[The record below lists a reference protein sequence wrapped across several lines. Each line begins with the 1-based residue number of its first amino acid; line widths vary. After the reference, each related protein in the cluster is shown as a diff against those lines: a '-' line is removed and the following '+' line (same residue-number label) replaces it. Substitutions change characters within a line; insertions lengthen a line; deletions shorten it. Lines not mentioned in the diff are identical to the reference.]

1 MEAFKKYLRIF
12 MKILFPAV
20 GFLLTVWIL
29 WKGALFFMPFVIGW
43 IIAMI
48 GNPIVRYL
56 ERKLKIVRK
65 AGSFLLVAGVL
76 ALIILG
82 GYALMARIVSGCIS
96 FVQDA
101 PEILEAAQRQ
111 VEFFIAS
118 FSGLRRFFP
127 EAVWEELV
135 MMVGS
140 LEGSVDQI
148 IAGIGEPTVHAAG
161 NFAKGIPNAFV
172 YAVITVL
179 SSYFFIA
186 DSDMI
191 MESLKEVVPQP
202 VVRYGSVVKKN
213 LMRAVGGYFAAQFKI
228 MIVVAVILTVGFL
241 MIGIHYSLL
250 WAILIAMLDFLP
262 VFGTGTVLIPWAII
276 EFFNRQFYMGVALLV
291 LYFVSQLVR
300 QLIQPKIVGDSMGLP
315 PLLTLILLY
324 IGFRA
329 GGVSGMILAVPLGL
343 ILIEIYKAG
352 VFDMMIEGVRE
363 LIGEVR
369 RFMGAGPEGP

>member
-1 MEAFKKYLRIF
+1 MAAFKRLLRIF
-12 MKILFPAV
+12 LKILLPAA
-20 GFLLTVWIL
+20 GFWLTVWVL

-43 IIAMI
+43 VIAMI

-56 ERKLKIVRK
+56 ERKLNIVRK
-65 AGSFLLVAGVL
+65 AGSFLIVAGVL

-82 GYALMARIVSGCIS
+82 GYMLIARVAAGCVS
-96 FVQDA
+96 FVRDA

-111 VEFFIAS
+111 VESFIAS

-127 EAVWEELV
+127 ESAWEELV
-135 MMVGS
+135 AMVGS

-276 EFFNRQFYMGVALLV
+276 EFLT
-291 LYFVSQLVR
+291 VSFTWAWPFWSSILSASWS
-300 QLIQPKIVGDSMGLP
+300 DS
-315 PLLTLILLY
+315 
-324 IGFRA
+324 
-329 GGVSGMILAVPLGL
+329 
-343 ILIEIYKAG
+343 
-352 VFDMMIEGVRE
+352 
-363 LIGEVR
+363 
-369 RFMGAGPEGP
+369 

>member
-1 MEAFKKYLRIF
+1 MAAFKRLLRIF
-12 MKILFPAV
+12 LKILLPAA
-20 GFLLTVWIL
+20 GFWLTVWVL

-43 IIAMI
+43 VIAMI

-56 ERKLKIVRK
+56 ERKLNIVRK
-65 AGSFLLVAGVL
+65 AGSFLIVAGVL

-82 GYALMARIVSGCIS
+82 GYMLIARVAAGCVS
-96 FVQDA
+96 FVRDA

-111 VEFFIAS
+111 VESFIAS

-127 EAVWEELV
+127 ESAWEELV
-135 MMVGS
+135 AMVGS

>member
-1 MEAFKKYLRIF
+1 MAAFKRLLRIF
-12 MKILFPAV
+12 LKILLPAA
-20 GFLLTVWIL
+20 GFWLTVWVL

-43 IIAMI
+43 VIAMI

-56 ERKLKIVRK
+56 ERKLNIVRK
-65 AGSFLLVAGVL
+65 AGSFLIVAGVL

-82 GYALMARIVSGCIS
+82 GYMLIARIAAGCVS
-96 FVQDA
+96 FVRDA

-111 VEFFIAS
+111 VESFIAS

-127 EAVWEELV
+127 ESAWEELV
-135 MMVGS
+135 AMVGS

-352 VFDMMIEGVRE
+352 VFDTMIEGVRE

>member
-1 MEAFKKYLRIF
+1 MAAFKRLLRIF
-12 MKILFPAV
+12 LKILLPAA
-20 GFLLTVWIL
+20 GFWLTVWVL

-43 IIAMI
+43 VIAMI

-56 ERKLKIVRK
+56 ERKLNIVRK
-65 AGSFLLVAGVL
+65 AGSFLIVAGVL

-82 GYALMARIVSGCIS
+82 GYMLIARVAAGCVS
-96 FVQDA
+96 FVRDA

-111 VEFFIAS
+111 VESFIAS

-127 EAVWEELV
+127 ESAWEELV
-135 MMVGS
+135 AMVGS

-352 VFDMMIEGVRE
+352 VFDTMIEGVRE

-369 RFMGAGPEGP
+369 RFMGAGPEEP

>member
-1 MEAFKKYLRIF
+1 MAAFKRLLRIF
-12 MKILFPAV
+12 LKILLPAA
-20 GFLLTVWIL
+20 GFWLTVWVL

-43 IIAMI
+43 VIAMI

-56 ERKLKIVRK
+56 ERKLNIVRK
-65 AGSFLLVAGVL
+65 AGSFLIVAGVL

-82 GYALMARIVSGCIS
+82 GYMLIARVAAGCVS
-96 FVQDA
+96 FVRDA

-111 VEFFIAS
+111 VESFIAS

-127 EAVWEELV
+127 ESAWEELV
-135 MMVGS
+135 AMVGS

-369 RFMGAGPEGP
+369 RFMGAGPEEP

>member
-1 MEAFKKYLRIF
+1 MAAFKRLLRIF
-12 MKILFPAV
+12 LKILLPAA
-20 GFLLTVWIL
+20 GFWLTVWVL

-43 IIAMI
+43 VIAMI

-56 ERKLKIVRK
+56 ERKLNIVRK
-65 AGSFLLVAGVL
+65 AGSFLIVAGVL

-82 GYALMARIVSGCIS
+82 GYMLIARVAAGCVS
-96 FVQDA
+96 FVRDA

-111 VEFFIAS
+111 VESFIAS

-127 EAVWEELV
+127 ESAWEELV
-135 MMVGS
+135 AMVGS

-250 WAILIAMLDFLP
+250 WAFLIAMLDFLP

-352 VFDMMIEGVRE
+352 VFDTMIEGVRE

-369 RFMGAGPEGP
+369 RFMGAGPEEP

>member
-1 MEAFKKYLRIF
+1 MAAFKRLLRIF
-12 MKILFPAV
+12 LKILLPAA
-20 GFLLTVWIL
+20 GFWLTVWVL

-43 IIAMI
+43 VIAMI

-56 ERKLKIVRK
+56 ERKLNIVRK
-65 AGSFLLVAGVL
+65 AGSFLIVAGML

-82 GYALMARIVSGCIS
+82 GYMLIARVAAGCVS
-96 FVQDA
+96 FVRDA

-111 VEFFIAS
+111 VESFIAS

-127 EAVWEELV
+127 ESAWEELV
-135 MMVGS
+135 AMVGS

-191 MESLKEVVPQP
+191 MESLKEAVPQP

-369 RFMGAGPEGP
+369 RFMGAGPEEP

>member
-1 MEAFKKYLRIF
+1 MEAFKKYLRILL
-12 MKILFPAV
+12 KILLPAI

-29 WKGALFFMPFVIGW
+29 WKGTLFFMPFVIGW
-43 IIAMI
+43 VIAMI

-82 GYALMARIVSGCIS
+82 GYALMARMAAGCIS
-96 FVQDA
+96 FLQDA
-101 PEILEAAQRQ
+101 PEILEAAQQQ
-111 VEFFIAS
+111 VESFIAA
-118 FSGLRRFFP
+118 FAGFRRFFP
-127 EAVWEELV
+127 ETVWEEV
-135 MMVGS
+135 VTVVGN
-140 LEGSVDQI
+140 LEGSVNQM
-148 IAGIGEPTVHAAG
+148 IAGIGKPTVHAAG

-191 MESLKEVVPQP
+191 MESLKEIVPQP
-202 VVRYGSVVKKN
+202 IVHYASIIKKN
-213 LMRAVGGYFAAQFKI
+213 LTRAVGGYFAAQFKI

-241 MIGIHYSLL
+241 IIGINYSVL
-250 WAILIAMLDFLP
+250 WAILIALLDFLP
-262 VFGTGTVLIPWAII
+262 VFGTGTVLIPWAVI

-324 IGFRA
+324 IGFRV

-352 VFDMMIEGVRE
+352 VFDTMIDGIQE
-363 LIGEVR
+363 LIREVR
-369 RFMGAGPEGP
+369 RFMR

>member
-1 MEAFKKYLRIF
+1 MAAFKKYLRILL
-12 MKILFPAV
+12 KIFFPTV
-20 GFLLTVWIL
+20 GFLLTVGIL

-82 GYALMARIVSGCIS
+82 GYALMTRIISGCIS
-96 FVQDA
+96 FMQDA
-101 PEILEAAQRQ
+101 PEILVAAQRQ
-111 VEFFIAS
+111 VESFISA
-118 FSGLRRFFP
+118 FSGLKRFFP
-127 EAVWEELV
+127 ETVWEGLV
-135 MMVGS
+135 TMVGD

-161 NFAKGIPNAFV
+161 NFAKGLPNAFV

-191 MESLKEVVPQP
+191 MESLKEAVPQP
-202 VVRYGSVVKKN
+202 IVHYAALVKKN

-241 MIGIHYSLL
+241 LIGIHYSVL
-250 WAILIAMLDFLP
+250 WAILIALLDFLP
-262 VFGTGTVLIPWAII
+262 VFGTGTVLIPWAVI

-324 IGFRA
+324 IGFRL

-352 VFDMMIEGVRE
+352 VFDTMIEGVQE
-363 LIGEVR
+363 LIREVR
-369 RFMGAGPEGP
+369 QFMRQENEK

>member
-1 MEAFKKYLRIF
+1 MAAFKKYLRILL
-12 MKILFPAV
+12 KILLPAV
-20 GFLLTVWIL
+20 GFLLTVWIV

-43 IIAMI
+43 LIAMI

-96 FVQDA
+96 FAKDA

-111 VEFFIAS
+111 VEFFISS
-118 FSGLRRFFP
+118 FSGLKRFFP
-127 EAVWEELV
+127 EAVWEQLV
-135 MMVGS
+135 TVVGS

-191 MESLKEVVPQP
+191 MESLKEMVPQP
-202 VVRYGSVVKKN
+202 IVRYATIVKKN

-241 MIGIHYSLL
+241 VIGIHYSAL
-250 WAILIAMLDFLP
+250 WAILIALLDFLP
-262 VFGTGTVLIPWAII
+262 VFGTGTVLIPWAVI

-324 IGFRA
+324 IGFRM

-352 VFDMMIEGVRE
+352 VFDMMIEGVQE

-369 RFMGAGPEGP
+369 KFMGQGPEK

>member
-1 MEAFKKYLRIF
+1 MEAFNKYLRILL
-12 MKILFPAV
+12 KILLPAI

-29 WKGALFFMPFVIGW
+29 WKGTLFFMPFVIGW
-43 IIAMI
+43 VIAMI

-82 GYALMARIVSGCIS
+82 GYALIAKIVSGCIS
-96 FVQDA
+96 FLQDA

-111 VEFFIAS
+111 VESFIAA
-118 FSGLRRFFP
+118 FAGFRRFFP
-127 EAVWEELV
+127 ETVWEEVETV
-135 MMVGS
+135 MGN
-140 LEGSVDQI
+140 LEGSMNQM

-191 MESLKEVVPQP
+191 MESLKEIVPQP
-202 VVRYGSVVKKN
+202 IVHYASIIKKN
-213 LMRAVGGYFAAQFKI
+213 LTRAVGGYFAAQFKI
-228 MIVVAVILTVGFL
+228 MIVVALILTAGFL
-241 MIGIHYSLL
+241 MIGINYSVL
-250 WAILIAMLDFLP
+250 WAILIALLDFLP
-262 VFGTGTVLIPWAII
+262 VFGTGTVLIPWAVI
-276 EFFNRQFYMGVALLV
+276 EFFNRQFYMGVALLA

-324 IGFRA
+324 IGFRV

-352 VFDMMIEGVRE
+352 VFDTMIDGVQE
-363 LIGEVR
+363 LIREVR
-369 RFMGAGPEGP
+369 RFMR

>member
-135 MMVGS
+135 TVVGS

-172 YAVITVL
+172 YAIITVL

-191 MESLKEVVPQP
+191 MESLKEMVPQP
-202 VVRYGSVVKKN
+202 IVHYATIVKKN

-228 MIVVAVILTVGFL
+228 MIVVAIILTVGFL
-241 MIGIHYSLL
+241 LLGIHYSLL
-250 WAILIAMLDFLP
+250 WAILIALLDFLP
-262 VFGTGTVLIPWAII
+262 VFGTGTVLIPWAVI

-324 IGFRA
+324 IGFRT

-352 VFDMMIEGVRE
+352 VFDTIIEGVQE
-363 LIGEVR
+363 LISEVR
-369 RFMGAGPEGP
+369 QFMH